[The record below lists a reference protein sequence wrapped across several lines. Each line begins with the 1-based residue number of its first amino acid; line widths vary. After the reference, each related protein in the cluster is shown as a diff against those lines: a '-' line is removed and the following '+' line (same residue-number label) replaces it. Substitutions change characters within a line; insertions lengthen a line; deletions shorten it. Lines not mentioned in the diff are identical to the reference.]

1 MKAFCVDCQL
11 LGLVPQLGNNSTK
24 FQPGGIAVRL
34 SRKQIKEALDQIPVE
49 QVLLGSV
56 GAKEVKLTSKQKEF
70 ARQVALGETKAAA
83 YRKSRNTKA
92 KPETASKRGQ
102 ELAKHGAVAAQIEAF
117 KLAFEAQKYTS
128 PAHLRALAIQQLTE
142 HSLNPE
148 FPPAQRVKCLELI
161 GKMTEVSLFTE
172 RREIVQVTDS
182 SQIKDRLM
190 ETLRT
195 ITQADATDVD
205 DTAAESLLAELSEPM
220 QVSTPDTYDDQVSTL
235 DSCEPEPTEP
245 EPAEPGPVATEPEQ
259 APAPSDI

>member
-1 MKAFCVDCQL
+1 ML
-11 LGLVPQLGNNSTK
+11 RLVPRLRHNLTK

-70 ARQVALGETKAAA
+70 ARQIALGETKAAA
-83 YRKSRNTKA
+83 YRKSRSTKA

-102 ELAKHGAVAAQIEAF
+102 ELAKRGAVAAQIEAF

-182 SQIKDRLM
+182 SQIKERLM
-190 ETLRT
+190 NTLRT
-195 ITQADATDVD
+195 ITQAEVVDVD
-205 DTAAESLLAELSEPM
+205 DTAAESLLAELAEPV
-220 QVSTPDTYDDQVSTL
+220 QVSSVDTYDT
-235 DSCEPEPTEP
+235 EPTEP
-245 EPAEPGPVATEPEQ
+245 EPAEPGPVAIEPEQ
-259 APAPSDI
+259 APGSADI

>member
-1 MKAFCVDCQL
+1 M
-11 LGLVPQLGNNSTK
+11 
-24 FQPGGIAVRL
+24 RL
-34 SRKQIKEALDQIPVE
+34 SRKQVKEALDQVPIE

-102 ELAKHGAVAAQIEAF
+102 ELAKRGAIAAQIEAF

-128 PAHLRALAIQQLTE
+128 PLHLRALAIQQLTE
-142 HSLNPE
+142 HSLNPD

-161 GKMTEVSLFTE
+161 GKMTEVALFTE
-172 RREIVQVTDS
+172 RREVVQVTDS
-182 SQIKDRLM
+182 AQLRERLM
-190 ETLRT
+190 DTLRT

-205 DTAAESLLAELSEPM
+205 DTAAESLLAELAGP
-220 QVSTPDTYDDQVSTL
+220 VDQEDGEDLGLVIMTT
-235 DSCEPEPTEP
+235 DPEPTES
-245 EPAEPGPVATEPEQ
+245 EQLEPGPVAIEPEQ
-259 APAPSDI
+259 APAPADI